1 VCTIPTTK
9 SPISTALLL
18 FRGTEDQWPQRARSS
33 AGTAARRDTTRTSA
47 PSSKFWTSA
56 FKTSSSTTN
65 GSWTGRQYSSHQQ
78 TPQKLAKDSWAM
90 IKTKREMTRVCNI
103 LSPYHVYINTCA
115 SYASTLYPQILHHLT
130 TQARGLVGH
139 SCENILHGF
148 LCVFDLAFVI
158 LKGIYGFKFPNRFM
172 EISSRDLTSSIFFS
186 SSANLKT

>member
-1 VCTIPTTK
+1 M
-9 SPISTALLL
+9 STALLL
-18 FRGTEDQWPQRARSS
+18 FRGTEGQWPQRARSS

-65 GSWTGRQYSSHQQ
+65 GWTGHQYSSHQQ

-90 IKTKREMTRVCNI
+90 VKTKREMTGVCNI
-103 LSPYHVYINTCA
+103 LSLYHVYINTCA

-130 TQARGLVGH
+130 MQAHGLVGH

-148 LCVFDLAFVI
+148 LYVFDLTFVI
-158 LKGIYGFKFPNRFM
+158 LKGIHGFKFPNRFL
-172 EISSRDLTSSIFFS
+172 EISSRDLTSSFFFS